1 MRWGIYLSIPQVFS
15 NLKNLLME
23 QVEEIIEQARV
34 DRSPK
39 LSLNDNQITT
49 LPQSIDG
56 LIDLSYLNLRNNY
69 LTSLTKNISSL
80 SSLDYLFLDN
90 NRLSILPENLGNLSN
105 LTYLSLYNNQ
115 LNFLPESI
123 GDLVNLRSLY
133 LNDNQLT
140 ALPNSISRLTKLTTL
155 TIEGNP
161 LTDLSIL
168 QYLPSLER
176 ILFFGI
182 NLPHRYWIKFSEW
195 KPEWLLDED
204 NAEIRRTLV
213 EQVGYEKI
221 CEDLSA
227 LTLDTW
233 KEYTLL
239 KIDEVEVIYEDED
252 EPIERE
258 PMVLLKM
265 TCPSTGH
272 IHILRVPPEMTS
284 AEAAITWVNHGIHP
298 DKFAI
303 QT

>member
-1 MRWGIYLSIPQVFS
+1 MKQAQL
-15 NLKNLLME
+15 E
-23 QVEEIIEQARV
+23 QIIEQARL

-39 LSLNDNQITT
+39 LSLNDRQIAT
-49 LPQSIDG
+49 LPQSIDS
-56 LIDLSYLNLRNNY
+56 LIDLNYLNLRNNY
-69 LTSLTKNISSL
+69 LTSLTKNISNL

-123 GDLVNLRSLY
+123 GNLVNLRSLY

-168 QYLPSLER
+168 KKLPSLESVYF
-176 ILFFGI
+176 LGVD
-182 NLPHRYWIKFSEW
+182 LPRRYWDKFSEW
-195 KPEWLLDED
+195 NAEWLLDED
-204 NAEIRRTLV
+204 NAEIRRVLV

-227 LTLDTW
+227 DKLDTW

-239 KIDEVEVIYEDED
+239 KIDGVEAIYEGEDED
-252 EPIERE
+252 ELILANERE

-265 TCPSTGH
+265 TCPSTQH

-298 DKFAI
+298 DKFTI